1 MESCPQKLA
10 SRLTKLMTLT
20 KNAHRYVE
28 SRPRQRGL
36 TPVRCVGFPSPN
48 GPNAGIPVIPIPN
61 VVLTRID
68 NITAT
73 ITPGRIVSEVVGV
86 VEPVESNIAGPS
98 SAGPSIVLSDI
109 AGPTPTVPHT
119 CVDINGVRRVPIGKG
134 KAKTRLRKATMPKRR
149 SGITVP
155 RVPPP
160 PETNP
165 RRKKRKNRVL
175 KDIKDL
181 QKTTHTLI
189 KKLPFQRLVREI
201 APQFMVG
208 VRFQSAAIG
217 ALQATIESYI
227 TDLFTDAGLLAKHA
241 GRVTVMPRDIQV
253 ARRLNTNQNLLY

>member
-1 MESCPQKLA
+1 
-10 SRLTKLMTLT
+10 MTLT
-20 KNAHRYVE
+20 KNAHRYLE

-36 TPVRCVGFPSPN
+36 TPVRCVGFPSKK
-48 GPNAGIPVIPIPN
+48 GPNAGIPFIPIPS
-61 VVLTRID
+61 VVLTRINNILPAISVNEAGAD
-68 NITAT
+68 NIGPVDSSVPSTSGSGPC
-73 ITPGRIVSEVVGV
+73 IVTP
-86 VEPVESNIAGPS
+86 
-98 SAGPSIVLSDI
+98 DT

-160 PETNP
+160 QETTP
-165 RRKKRKNRVL
+165 RRRKRKNQVR
-175 KDIKDL
+175 KDIKYL

-201 APQFMVG
+201 APDYMVG

-241 GRVTVMPRDIQV
+241 GRVTVMPKDIQV
-253 ARRLNTNQNLLY
+253 ARRLNNNQNLLY